1 MVLLS
6 SSVGLLF
13 KSCCGIVCFTAFCT
27 LPFDIGDL
35 IDAAG
40 VVVVVVGG
48 SGMNGST
55 QDVRLTAF
63 GTRWIRAALVSGSI
77 RTRLFVSR

>member
-1 MVLLS
+1 M
-6 SSVGLLF
+6 
-13 KSCCGIVCFTAFCT
+13 CFTAFCT

-40 VVVVVVGG
+40 AVVVGG

>member
-1 MVLLS
+1 VVLLS

-40 VVVVVVGG
+40 AVVVGG